1 MLAQA
6 QASQWQ
12 SPFDVVVV
20 VVVVAAT
27 VACAV
32 VAEGDIVFSQ
42 KDSSYCSQVKV
53 QFCLVAQR

>member
-12 SPFDVVVV
+12 SPFDVVV